1 MKYKHS
7 KCARLFKIESIL
19 IEFGLSV
26 ATLLFGKDIEYFFFI
41 WLLWCVATLRAWDHL
56 KTSTIGHVI
65 SKQRL
70 ALDAMRRGEETA
82 FDEIVADRSGV
93 FVDEEGNLH
102 FTG

>member
-1 MKYKHS
+1 M
-7 KCARLFKIESIL
+7 
-19 IEFGLSV
+19 
-26 ATLLFGKDIEYFFFI
+26 
-41 WLLWCVATLRAWDHL
+41 
-56 KTSTIGHVI
+56 KTSTIGHVV

-70 ALDAMRRGEETA
+70 TLDAMRRGEETA